1 MTSNN
6 NKKRAYAKPSI
17 KVFQLDTRQHLLS
30 GSPLPIDNEDTTI
43 QYAPDRDDEDIID
56 NQW

>member
-6 NKKRAYAKPSI
+6 NKKRAYA

-43 QYAPDRDDEDIID
+43 QYAPDRDGEDIID

>member
-17 KVFQLDTRQHLLS
+17 NVFQLDTCQHLLS
-30 GSPLPIDNEDTTI
+30 GSPLPIDNEDMTI
-43 QYAPDRDDEDIID
+43 QYAPDRDGEDIID

>member
-30 GSPLPIDNEDTTI
+30 GSPLPIDNENTTI
-43 QYAPDRDDEDIID
+43 QYAPDRDGEDTID
-56 NQW
+56 YQ